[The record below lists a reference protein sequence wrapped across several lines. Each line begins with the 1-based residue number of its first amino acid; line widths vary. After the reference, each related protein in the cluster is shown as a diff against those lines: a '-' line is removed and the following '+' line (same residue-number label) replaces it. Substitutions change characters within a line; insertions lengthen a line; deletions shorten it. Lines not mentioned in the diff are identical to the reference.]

1 MYAIVEINGQQFKA
15 EAGKKL
21 FVHHIQNAE
30 NGATVEF
37 DKVLL
42 VAKDEK
48 GIYVRVD
55 NSNSAQKAISQE
67 ISKMAKS
74 DVESKIYTDFNEQ
87 FQAIAWIILLLL
99 LAEMLILD
107 RKNPLFKNVHL
118 FSNKK

>member
-1 MYAIVEINGQQFKA
+1 MCIR
-15 EAGKKL
+15 
-21 FVHHIQNAE
+21 
-30 NGATVEF
+30 
-37 DKVLL
+37 DR
-42 VAKDEK
+42 

-74 DVESKIYTDFNEQ
+74 DVESIIYTDFNEQ

>member
-1 MYAIVEINGQQFKA
+1 MGQEI
-15 EAGKKL
+15 
-21 FVHHIQNAE
+21 
-30 NGATVEF
+30 
-37 DKVLL
+37 
-42 VAKDEK
+42 AKDGK

>member
-1 MYAIVEINGQQFKA
+1 MKKRPPGDWYAPRQEI
-15 EAGKKL
+15 
-21 FVHHIQNAE
+21 
-30 NGATVEF
+30 
-37 DKVLL
+37 
-42 VAKDEK
+42 AKDGK

>member
-1 MYAIVEINGQQFKA
+1 
-15 EAGKKL
+15 
-21 FVHHIQNAE
+21 
-30 NGATVEF
+30 
-37 DKVLL
+37 
-42 VAKDEK
+42 
-48 GIYVRVD
+48 
-55 NSNSAQKAISQE
+55 
-67 ISKMAKS
+67 MAKF